1 VAAARRYTIAPS
13 AAPVVVCVRNQTRGT
28 VLCARATLA
37 RGLRDRGRG
46 LLGRSQLGR
55 DEGML
60 FEAGPLLPLMWMHTF
75 FMTFP
80 IDIVFLGRGDVV
92 MKIQSSLKPW
102 RLSALVFGAYRA
114 IELCEG
120 AAIRA
125 KTAVG
130 DFISLAEVQT
140 HA

>member
-1 VAAARRYTIAPS
+1 MVPS

-28 VLCARATLA
+28 VLCSRATLA
-37 RGLRDRGRG
+37 RGFRQRGRG
-46 LLGRSQLGR
+46 LLGRSQLGH
-55 DEGML
+55 DEGMVIEGGR
-60 FEAGPLLPLMWMHTF
+60 FIPLMWMHTF

-92 MKIQSSLKPW
+92 MKIQASLRPW
-102 RLSALVFGAYRA
+102 RLSALVFGACKA

-130 DFISLAEVQT
+130 DFVSIGEV
-140 HA
+140 